1 MFDYLVRRLLLLI
14 PTLLGITIVVFS
26 IVTLAPGDPAALRTS
41 DILDPEMSQRIQE
54 DLTKRFD
61 LDKPVPV
68 RYLLWMGRLVRLD
81 LGVSM
86 SDDNPVID
94 KITAAFWPTFSVN
107 ALSVFLAFVISVPIG
122 IYAAARRNLWFD
134 RVSGVL
140 LYGLYSI
147 PSYVGALVL
156 VYWLGVKWDLLPFSG
171 MYSDDYHTFGPLG
184 KFFDQV
190 AHMTIYVICVMYGA
204 LAFYSRFV
212 RQNLLEVIQQDY
224 MRTARA
230 KGLKESV
237 VVVKHG
243 FRNTLIPFLTMIG
256 LIVPSLIG
264 GSVILEYMFS
274 WPGLGRLFFNAIQQ
288 RDYPTVMAL
297 STATAVLVLLSTL
310 IVDLMYGLVDP
321 RVSHR

>member
-1 MFDYLVRRLLLLI
+1 
-14 PTLLGITIVVFS
+14 
-26 IVTLAPGDPAALRTS
+26 
-41 DILDPEMSQRIQE
+41 
-54 DLTKRFD
+54 
-61 LDKPVPV
+61 
-68 RYLLWMGRLVRLD
+68 VRLD